1 MKQVKVW
8 LAAVVALILGVCCLA
23 ACGSGVEGTY
33 KFYSMTVE
41 GQTLKAGESY
51 MGIINLSEDFFVL
64 ELKSDGTCTMKTAMT
79 TDTAEGTWK
88 QDGEDK
94 NKIVVTPSE
103 GESVT
108 FEINGNELSFE
119 MEGNQVV
126 LKK

>member
-1 MKQVKVW
+1 
-8 LAAVVALILGVCCLA
+8 
-23 ACGSGVEGTY
+23 
-33 KFYSMTVE
+33 
-41 GQTLKAGESY
+41 
-51 MGIINLSEDFFVL
+51 
-64 ELKSDGTCTMKTAMT
+64 MKTAMT

-108 FEINGNELSFE
+108 FEINGNELNFE